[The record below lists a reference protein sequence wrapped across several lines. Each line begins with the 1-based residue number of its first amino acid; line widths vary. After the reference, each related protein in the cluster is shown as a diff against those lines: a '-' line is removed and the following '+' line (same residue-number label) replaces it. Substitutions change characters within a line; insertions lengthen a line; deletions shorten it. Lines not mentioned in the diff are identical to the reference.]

1 MSEAEKARK
10 SGDSPRP
17 VEMSTL
23 PTVNPEV
30 KESARPTKPA
40 LHPAFYVMCDA
51 YSEMTA
57 Q

>member
-10 SGDSPRP
+10 SEDSPRQ
-17 VEMSTL
+17 VEMSAL
-23 PTVNPEV
+23 PTVNPEA
-30 KESARPTKPA
+30 KEPARPPKPA

-51 YSEMTA
+51 FSRVAA